1 MQHRSTGALNTQHLS
16 TAARQHR
23 STAALNPIIPP
34 YEPEWS
40 KAVYHLYVIRTKR
53 RDDLQKYLL
62 ENGINT
68 GLHYPIPLHLQG
80 AYRTMGLASGS
91 FPITETVA
99 KEILSLPM
107 FPGLTSEQIE
117 YTASKIKEFYG

>member
-1 MQHRSTGALNTQHLS
+1 MQHG
-16 TAARQHR
+16 
-23 STAALNPIIPP
+23 STAALNTIIPP
-34 YEPEWS
+34 YEPTWS
-40 KAVYHLYVIRTKR
+40 KAVYHLYIIRTRR
-53 RDDLQKYLL
+53 RDDLQKYLT